1 LKSTQSLGPAE
12 RAVNADDLEIKS
24 IRSKDII
31 VLLSTRNAIS
41 HPRVRLLG
49 GILAWFTDHHNQG
62 QYYFL
67 CRFTS
72 SWAREVAPM
81 PAPSIRFEEF
91 ELDTESC
98 ELRRSGRPI
107 KLERIPMEL
116 LILLLQNPGRL
127 VRRETIEQKLWGGNG
142 LLETEHSIN
151 TAINK
156 LRATL
161 RDDSRDPHF
170 IRTVVGHGYRFI
182 ADVKHAEPIEE
193 PLVPARSPVS
203 FPSPGVAP
211 ATTDRNA
218 MGQQTYSQPA
228 VLSNGA
234 GPKQVVTPEP
244 ASMPIPGQL
253 PIQAPAL
260 EPPQPKANPAAAKKW
275 FIAGSLASL
284 AAILMVVAAV
294 YLLHTPKIVS
304 RPSEPAPGFH
314 SIAVLPFRNLA
325 QNSDHDYLVDGMT
338 DQLISDLAMST
349 PLRVISC
356 RSVMQYK
363 GVQLPLQEIAKALN
377 VDAIVEGSYLRQGR
391 EIRITAQ
398 LLDAQN
404 DRHLWAQTYRESD
417 RNLLAMQD
425 QVTNDIAREVALA
438 VGSSFAGLKPRS
450 MNEQARNAYLRGR
463 YLWNERTLS
472 GLTKSIEY
480 YTHAI
485 RADRNYAEAYAALSE
500 SYVTLGSYGGP
511 NPTDALWKAQFAAER
526 ALQLDSKL
534 SAAHTALAG
543 VKTDRDWDWKGAEEE
558 YRRAIALNP
567 SDSTAHHWY
576 GLHLARLGRGR
587 QGLSELERA
596 LSLDPLSLII
606 ATDVAETYYLLR
618 EPEQAITRINEVLAL
633 NPDFAQAHMVKGKI
647 LEELHRYREAEEEFV
662 ESGRLFGGGSRL
674 DAVRGHALALA
685 GERKQA
691 LRIAQALE
699 AASEQRYTSGVHIAQ
714 IYCALRQTE
723 TAMKW
728 LDRAYD
734 RHDTGI
740 NMLGVDPLFDGCRA
754 DSRFQQLLRR
764 IKLNG

>member
-1 LKSTQSLGPAE
+1 
-12 RAVNADDLEIKS
+12 
-24 IRSKDII
+24 
-31 VLLSTRNAIS
+31 
-41 HPRVRLLG
+41 
-49 GILAWFTDHHNQG
+49 
-62 QYYFL
+62 
-67 CRFTS
+67 
-72 SWAREVAPM
+72 M
-81 PAPSIRFEEF
+81 PEPPIRFEEF

-127 VRRETIEQKLWGGNG
+127 VRRETIERKLWGGNG

-170 IRTVVGHGYRFI
+170 IRTVVGQGYRFI
-182 ADVKHAEPIEE
+182 ADVKHAEPIER
-193 PLVPARSPVS
+193 PLAPAPSPVS

-211 ATTDRNA
+211 TATDGNVV
-218 MGQQTYSQPA
+218 GQQTYNQTA
-228 VLSNGA
+228 ALRNGA
-234 GPKQVVTPEP
+234 GPKQVVAPES
-244 ASMPIPGQL
+244 ASMPTLGQL
-253 PIQAPAL
+253 PIQGPVL
-260 EPPQPKANPAAAKKW
+260 EPSQHKGNPAVASKW
-275 FIAGSLASL
+275 FVAGSLASL
-284 AAILMVVAAV
+284 AAILIVAAAV
-294 YLLHTPKIVS
+294 HLLRTPKS
-304 RPSEPAPGFH
+304 SSPPSEPAPGFH
-314 SIAVLPFRNLA
+314 SIAVLPFRDLA
-325 QNSDHDYLVDGMT
+325 QNSDQDYLVDGMT

-349 PLRVISC
+349 PLRVISH

-404 DRHLWAQTYRESD
+404 DRHLWAQTYHESD
-417 RNLLAMQD
+417 TSLLAMQD

-438 VGSSFAGLKPRS
+438 VGSSFTGSKPRS
-450 MNEQARNAYLRGR
+450 VNEQARNAYLRGR

-472 GLTKSIEY
+472 GLTKSIGY
-480 YTHAI
+480 YTDAI

-511 NPTDALWKAQFAAER
+511 DPVDALWKAQFAAER
-526 ALQLDSKL
+526 ALQLDSNL

-543 VKTDRDWDWKGAEEE
+543 VKTDRDWDWKGAEKE
-558 YRRAIALNP
+558 YRRAIAMNP

-576 GLHLARLGRGR
+576 GLHLARLGRG
-587 QGLSELERA
+587 QQALSELERA

-618 EPEQAITRINEVLAL
+618 KPDQAMTRINEVLAL

-647 LEELHRYREAEEEFV
+647 LEELHRYHEAEDEFV
-662 ESGRLFGGGSRL
+662 ESARLFGGENSL
-674 DAVRGHALALA
+674 DPVRGHVLALA
-685 GERKQA
+685 GEREQA
-691 LRIAQALE
+691 LKIARDLE
-699 AASEQRYTSGVHIAQ
+699 TASEKRYISGVHIAQ
-714 IYCALRQTE
+714 IYCALGQPVA
-723 TAMKW
+723 AMKW
-728 LDRAYD
+728 LDRAYK
-734 RHDTGI
+734 RRDTGI

-754 DSRFQQLLRR
+754 DSRFQELLKQ
-764 IKLNG
+764 IKLTG

>member
-1 LKSTQSLGPAE
+1 MGRQTDNQLALT
-12 RAVNADDLEIKS
+12 N
-24 IRSKDII
+24 
-31 VLLSTRNAIS
+31 
-41 HPRVRLLG
+41 G
-49 GILAWFTDHHNQG
+49 G
-62 QYYFL
+62 
-67 CRFTS
+67 
-72 SWAREVAPM
+72 
-81 PAPSIRFEEF
+81 
-91 ELDTESC
+91 
-98 ELRRSGRPI
+98 GR
-107 KLERIPMEL
+107 
-116 LILLLQNPGRL
+116 
-127 VRRETIEQKLWGGNG
+127 
-142 LLETEHSIN
+142 
-151 TAINK
+151 
-156 LRATL
+156 
-161 RDDSRDPHF
+161 
-170 IRTVVGHGYRFI
+170 
-182 ADVKHAEPIEE
+182 
-193 PLVPARSPVS
+193 
-203 FPSPGVAP
+203 
-211 ATTDRNA
+211 
-218 MGQQTYSQPA
+218 
-228 VLSNGA
+228 
-234 GPKQVVTPEP
+234 KQVVAPES
-244 ASMPIPGQL
+244 ASIPIPGQS

-260 EPPQPKANPAAAKKW
+260 EPAQTKANRAAGSKW

-294 YLLHTPKIVS
+294 YLLRTPKISS

-325 QNSDHDYLVDGMT
+325 QTSDQDYLVDGMT

-349 PLRVISC
+349 PLRVISR

-363 GVQLPLQEIAKALN
+363 GVQLPLQQIATALH

-404 DRHLWAQTYRESD
+404 DRHLWAQTYRQSD

-438 VGSSFAGLKPRS
+438 VGSSFTGSKPRS
-450 MNEQARNAYLRGR
+450 VNEQARNAYLRGR

-472 GLTKSIEY
+472 GLTNSIEY

-500 SYVTLGSYGGP
+500 SYVALDSYGGA

-576 GLHLARLGRGR
+576 GLHLARLGRG
-587 QGLSELERA
+587 QQALSELELA

-606 ATDVAETYYLLR
+606 ATDVAETYYVLR
-618 EPEQAITRINEVLAL
+618 EPDQAITRINEVLTL
-633 NPDFAQAHMVKGKI
+633 NPDFAQAHLVKGKI
-647 LEELHRYREAEEEFV
+647 LEELHRYREAEEEFM

-685 GERKQA
+685 GEREQA
-691 LRIAQALE
+691 LKIAQDLE

-714 IYCALRQTE
+714 IYCALRQTDA
-723 TAMKW
+723 AMKW

-734 RHDTGI
+734 RRDTGI
-740 NMLGVDPLFDGCRA
+740 DMLRVDPLFDGCRGDA
-754 DSRFQQLLRR
+754 RFQELLKR
-764 IKLNG
+764 IKLTG